1 MLLKATSIPETQ
13 RDLWMK
19 IMSKEFMSSEESG
32 EEMLE
37 SGQKQSVL
45 LVKSLKW
52 RAPKVDRFF
61 KQIDKKATKIKASN
75 LSNNLYL
82 ELVVGSESTR
92 SQPLGFSNDF
102 YGFIAA

>member
-61 KQIDKKATKIKASN
+61 KQIDKKATKIKSKQSKQQS
-75 LSNNLYL
+75 LPR
-82 ELVVGSESTR
+82 VVGSESTR
-92 SQPLGFSNDF
+92 SQPLGFSDDF